1 MTIKFITTG
10 GTIDKVYFDAN
21 SEYQIGDPIIDELME
36 EANIHVT
43 YKVQSVLKKD
53 SLDMDSKDRDVIYK
67 AVENSVARRI
77 IITHGTDTMVE
88 TANLLK
94 SIEGK
99 TIVLFGAMQPAR
111 MRHSD
116 AVFNLGFAVA
126 AVQTLP
132 EGIYIAMNGNIFT
145 PDNVEK
151 NRELE
156 RFEVIE
162 KAS

>member
-21 SEYQIGDPIIDELME
+21 SEFQIGDPIIDELME
-36 EANIHVT
+36 EANIDVT

-94 SIEGK
+94 TIEGK

-126 AVQTLP
+126 CVQTLP

-162 KAS
+162 EAS

>member
-36 EANIHVT
+36 EANIQVT

-88 TANLLK
+88 TANQLK
-94 SIEGK
+94 TIEGK

-126 AVQTLP
+126 CVQTLP

-162 KAS
+162 EAS

>member
-1 MTIKFITTG
+1 
-10 GTIDKVYFDAN
+10 
-21 SEYQIGDPIIDELME
+21 
-36 EANIHVT
+36 
-43 YKVQSVLKKD
+43 
-53 SLDMDSKDRDVIYK
+53 
-67 AVENSVARRI
+67 
-77 IITHGTDTMVE
+77 
-88 TANLLK
+88 
-94 SIEGK
+94 
-99 TIVLFGAMQPAR
+99 MQPAR
-111 MRHSD
+111 MRHTD

-126 AVQTLP
+126 CVQTLP